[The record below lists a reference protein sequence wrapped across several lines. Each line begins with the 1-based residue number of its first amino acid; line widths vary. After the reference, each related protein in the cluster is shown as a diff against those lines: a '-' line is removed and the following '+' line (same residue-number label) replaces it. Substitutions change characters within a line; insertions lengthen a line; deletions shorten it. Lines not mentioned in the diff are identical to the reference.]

1 MTITERLMQIRA
13 ALKDRHDGQANAL
26 YLLEQLITEQHLNAL
41 YPEAVFEGVYTDTMG
56 RLKVKPVDPPKAK
69 WSRTECKIECDCCE
83 YEQTKTECTNL
94 CSCCKVIE

>member
-1 MTITERLMQIRA
+1 MEQSVTMTITERLMQIRA

-56 RLKVKPVDPPKAK
+56 RLKVKPIDQQ
-69 WSRTECKIECDCCE
+69 TECVH
-83 YEQTKTECTNL
+83 L
-94 CSCCKVIE
+94 CSCCKVMQ